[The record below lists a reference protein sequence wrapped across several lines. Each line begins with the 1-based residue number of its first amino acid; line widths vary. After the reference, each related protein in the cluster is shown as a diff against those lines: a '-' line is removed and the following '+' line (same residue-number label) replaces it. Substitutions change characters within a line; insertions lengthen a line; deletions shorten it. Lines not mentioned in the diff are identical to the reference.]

1 MIIISL
7 KFPISEVY
15 FVLTIQYIFIQLD
28 ALEVMR
34 SEMFVALFVKVQSSG
49 VYHVIGEY
57 KLFEIPA
64 ISIFGV
70 LYPKP
75 EHSNLS

>member
-1 MIIISL
+1 
-7 KFPISEVY
+7 
-15 FVLTIQYIFIQLD
+15 
-28 ALEVMR
+28 
-34 SEMFVALFVKVQSSG
+34 VALFVKVQSSG